1 MAARKQDQILQR
13 ICTPT
18 FADPKMHCEDL
29 AQGPMTRFSDPFRKI
44 NSENIKKSEM
54 PD

>member
-1 MAARKQDQILQR
+1 
-13 ICTPT
+13 
-18 FADPKMHCEDL
+18 MHFEDM